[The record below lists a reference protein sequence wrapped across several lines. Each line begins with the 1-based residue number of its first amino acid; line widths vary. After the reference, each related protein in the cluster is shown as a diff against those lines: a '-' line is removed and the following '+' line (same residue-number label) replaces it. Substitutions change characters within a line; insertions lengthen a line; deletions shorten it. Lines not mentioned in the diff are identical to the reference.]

1 MPHISW
7 LECDPARCVNLQA
20 DGGRAAWRAEG
31 EESKPVRQ
39 EGKGSRG
46 CVCLGAAHRS
56 ESSSAARGAAGRRG
70 VRRWPLRSWK
80 RKCSTSSDP
89 TKGPIHRL
97 AFGPRVTYQSNAD
110 SNVRLQGVSQA
121 LLQSSLPNVPVDAI
135 AAVLNGLSTSVR
147 AFASPAIASAGSPT
161 SGALQG
167 RVEYAILGREAVFKE
182 KKEEDQAKFRCAT
195 SPFAP
200 SASGSR
206 VPLWRPPRP
215 AGQHSTA
222 RREMPSCAAVAWA
235 LRSCW
240 CTS

>member
-1 MPHISW
+1 
-7 LECDPARCVNLQA
+7 
-20 DGGRAAWRAEG
+20 
-31 EESKPVRQ
+31 
-39 EGKGSRG
+39 
-46 CVCLGAAHRS
+46 
-56 ESSSAARGAAGRRG
+56 
-70 VRRWPLRSWK
+70 
-80 RKCSTSSDP
+80 
-89 TKGPIHRL
+89 
-97 AFGPRVTYQSNAD
+97 
-110 SNVRLQGVSQA
+110 LQGVSQA

-147 AFASPAIASAGSPT
+147 AFDSRAIASAGSPT

-195 SPFAP
+195 SFAP
-200 SASGSR
+200 SASWVPRTTLAAASSR
-206 VPLWRPPRP
+206 G
-215 AGQHSTA
+215 AQHSTA